1 MSEILK
7 ESYTAKIQRIQDT
20 LLDKNKTGM
29 HVIDNHIIFQQKPA
43 LGQTPP
49 WSKTIYGPKDA
60 SGKQI
65 SGYSDI
71 ADSGCGLCALAAPLR
86 MLTKNKS
93 IDPGMLARKYGKYH
107 VKNVGTDWNLMTDAP
122 IDFGC
127 MGEKIPIKKDI
138 FIRNLKEGR
147 YIIIVGKTIPPFYG
161 DGHFVY
167 IRSYD
172 DMTDSFNIGQSFPI
186 GIAAL
191 DFIKSYT
198 WEMLTSKPGLL
209 AAWVIYNINPKNLS
223 AKRPIHNDLGYS
235 FTNKVKPAWNPY

>member
-1 MSEILK
+1 MSDILK
-7 ESYTAKIQRIQDT
+7 ESFSQKTQRIQDT

-43 LGQTPP
+43 LGQNPP
-49 WSKTIYGPKDA
+49 WSKTIYGPNDA
-60 SGKQI
+60 TGKQI

-86 MLTKNKS
+86 MLTKNKF
-93 IDPGMLARKYGKYH
+93 IDPGQMARKYGKYH
-107 VKNVGTDWNLMTDAP
+107 VKDVGTDWKLMTDAP
-122 IDFGC
+122 PDFDCEGV
-127 MGEKIPIKKDI
+127 KIPISYDR
-138 FIRNLKEGR
+138 FVREIRLGG
-147 YIIIVGKTIPPFYG
+147 YIVIVGKTIPPFYG

-167 IRSYD
+167 IRSWD
-172 DMTDSFNIGQSFPI
+172 PITDSFNIGQSWPL

-209 AAWVIYNINPKNLS
+209 GAWVIKKAKHYSSTREPVNITGFDFK
-223 AKRPIHNDLGYS
+223 
-235 FTNKVKPAWNPY
+235 KPAKPVWNPY